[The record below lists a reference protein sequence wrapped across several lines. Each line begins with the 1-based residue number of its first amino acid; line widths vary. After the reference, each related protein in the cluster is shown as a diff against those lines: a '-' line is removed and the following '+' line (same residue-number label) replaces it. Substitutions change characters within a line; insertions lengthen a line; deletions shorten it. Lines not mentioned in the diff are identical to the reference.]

1 MSAPAPGGRVQD
13 RADGEAR
20 FGPTGWGDYRRLWAS
35 SAVSALG
42 DGMRLT
48 ALPLLAVSYTTDPQ
62 LLALVT
68 VAGTLPL
75 LASPLAG
82 VAADRWNRK
91 RLLVTADL
99 IRFLLI
105 ALLGLAVLA
114 DVVGLVLICAAA
126 LLLGVC
132 EVFFVV
138 TAQSFLPQV
147 VRKDRMT
154 AAYGRQHAAQL
165 VSRDSVGQPLGGLL
179 FAAGMALPFLLDAA
193 TFLGGVL
200 LLLAVRPA
208 PAPRAAG
215 PGSAPGWGVM
225 IREGYRYLRG
235 ERLLLTLAGM
245 LGFINFFV
253 AGVGAILVLYVLE
266 RLGLRPGAYGFF
278 LAAGALGGVLGGT
291 LAARARTRLG
301 LFPAALAGLVLTG
314 GSALVLGLT
323 TVPVLAGAAFLLM
336 TFGAV
341 VYQTLTVSFRQTTV
355 PPGVL
360 GRVNGVYRLFG
371 TGTAPLGALVAGAVA
386 GRFGIRTPFLLAGVG
401 LLLLAVLAWR
411 PVTRM
416 AATEERGERKGEEPP
431 GAPGDVGGKDGGS
444 AADDRADGGPP
455 GTPRPRGEEE

>member
-1 MSAPAPGGRVQD
+1 MNAPAPGDDTRVRTD
-13 RADGEAR
+13 TDPA
-20 FGPTGWGDYRRLWAS
+20 FGPQGWGDYRRLWAS

-82 VAADRWNRK
+82 IAADRWNRK
-91 RLLVTADL
+91 RLLVTVDL
-99 IRFLLI
+99 IRFVLVG
-105 ALLGLAVLA
+105 LLGLAVLA
-114 DVVGLVLICAAA
+114 DVVGLALICGVA

-165 VSRDSVGQPLGGLL
+165 VCRDSVGQPVGGLL
-179 FAAGMALPFLLDAA
+179 FAVGMALPFVLDAA
-193 TFLGGVL
+193 SFLGGVL

-208 PAPRAAG
+208 ATPRTAT
-215 PGSAPGWGVM
+215 PGATPGWGAM
-225 IREGYRYLRG
+225 IKDGYRYLRG

-245 LGFINFFV
+245 LGTINFFV
-253 AGVGAILVLYVLE
+253 AGMSAVLVLYVLD
-266 RLGLRPGAYGFF
+266 RLGLHPGAYGFF

-291 LAARARTRLG
+291 LASRVRTRFG
-301 LFPAALAGLVLTG
+301 LFPGALAGLVLTG
-314 GSALVLGLT
+314 ASAFLLGIT
-323 TVPVLAGAAFLLM
+323 ATPVLAGAAFLLM

-341 VYQTLTVSFRQTTV
+341 IYQTLTVSFRQTAV
-355 PPGVL
+355 PPEVL

-371 TGTAPLGALVAGAVA
+371 TGTAPLGALLAGFVADH
-386 GRFGIRTPFLLAGVG
+386 FGVRTPFLLAGAA
-401 LLLLAVLAWR
+401 LLLLAALAWR
-411 PVTRM
+411 PVTGM
-416 AATEERGERKGEEPP
+416 AAAQERREQEAERRERGTE
-431 GAPGDVGGKDGGS
+431 AGG
-444 AADDRADGGPP
+444 
-455 GTPRPRGEEE
+455 

>member
-1 MSAPAPGGRVQD
+1 MSAPAPGDDTRVRTGTD
-13 RADGEAR
+13 PA
-20 FGPTGWGDYRRLWAS
+20 FGPQGWGDYRRLWAS

-62 LLALVT
+62 LLSLVT

-82 VAADRWNRK
+82 IAADRWNRK
-91 RLLVTADL
+91 RLLVTVDL
-99 IRFLLI
+99 FRFVLI
-105 ALLGLAVLA
+105 GLLGLAVLA
-114 DVVGLVLICAAA
+114 DLVGLVLICAVA

-165 VSRDSVGQPLGGLL
+165 VCRDSVGQPVGGLL
-179 FAAGMALPFLLDAA
+179 FAVGMALPFVLDAA
-193 TFLGGVL
+193 SFLGGVL

-208 PAPRAAG
+208 AIPRTAAPGAT
-215 PGSAPGWGVM
+215 PGWGAM
-225 IREGYRYLRG
+225 IKDGYRYLRG

-245 LGFINFFV
+245 LGTINFFV
-253 AGVGAILVLYVLE
+253 AGMSAVLVLYVLD

-291 LAARARTRLG
+291 LAARARTRFG

-314 GSALVLGLT
+314 ASAFLLGVT
-323 TVPVLAGAAFLLM
+323 ATPVFAGAAFLLM

-341 VYQTLTVSFRQTTV
+341 IYQTLTVSFRQTAV
-355 PPGVL
+355 PPEVL

-371 TGTAPLGALVAGAVA
+371 TGTAPLGALLAGFVAD
-386 GRFGIRTPFLLAGVG
+386 RFGVRTPFLLAGAS
-401 LLLLAVLAWR
+401 LLLLVALAWR
-411 PVTRM
+411 PVTGM
-416 AATEERGERKGEEPP
+416 AAAQERREQEEERRESGTE
-431 GAPGDVGGKDGGS
+431 VDG
-444 AADDRADGGPP
+444 
-455 GTPRPRGEEE
+455 

>member
-1 MSAPAPGGRVQD
+1 MSAPAPGDDTRVRTGTD
-13 RADGEAR
+13 PA
-20 FGPTGWGDYRRLWAS
+20 FGPQGWGDYRRLWAS

-62 LLALVT
+62 LLSLVT

-82 VAADRWNRK
+82 IAADRWNRK
-91 RLLVTADL
+91 RLLVTVDL
-99 IRFLLI
+99 IRFVLI
-105 ALLGLAVLA
+105 GLLGLAVLA
-114 DVVGLVLICAAA
+114 DLVGLVLICAVA

-165 VSRDSVGQPLGGLL
+165 VCRDSVGQPVGGLL
-179 FAAGMALPFLLDAA
+179 FAVGMALPFVLDAA
-193 TFLGGVL
+193 SFLGGVL

-208 PAPRAAG
+208 ATPRTTASGA
-215 PGSAPGWGVM
+215 APGWGAM
-225 IREGYRYLRG
+225 IKDGYRYLRG

-245 LGFINFFV
+245 LGTINFFV
-253 AGVGAILVLYVLE
+253 AGMSAVLVLYVLD

-291 LAARARTRLG
+291 LAARARTRFG

-314 GSALVLGLT
+314 ASAFLLGIT
-323 TVPVLAGAAFLLM
+323 ATPVLAGAAFLLM

-341 VYQTLTVSFRQTTV
+341 IYQTLTVSFRQTAV
-355 PPGVL
+355 PPEVL

-371 TGTAPLGALVAGAVA
+371 TGTAPLGALLAGFVAD
-386 GRFGIRTPFLLAGVG
+386 RFGVRTPFLLAGAS
-401 LLLLAVLAWR
+401 LLLLVALAWR
-411 PVTRM
+411 PVTGM
-416 AATEERGERKGEEPP
+416 AAAQERREQEERRESGTE
-431 GAPGDVGGKDGGS
+431 
-444 AADDRADGGPP
+444 ADG
-455 GTPRPRGEEE
+455 